1 MYTGQCNP
9 LHLPENDQ
17 YECFQLNSKGRNVHK
32 FFKTRPS
39 SAFNSSDNFATI
51 DYPGWKSTA
60 VHRWSPMFHQSPTG
74 GRLRWHPQILRWPP
88 VDHRWTTDGGTHS
101 TTGGP
106 PKIPPVVT
114 VVPPVVTDCSTEGT
128 MMMQVQQKSAEI

>member
-1 MYTGQCNP
+1 MSQSHSAEKLERETLWRQKKIRKKVAQCRKK
-9 LHLPENDQ
+9 
-17 YECFQLNSKGRNVHK
+17 LN
-32 FFKTRPS
+32 
-39 SAFNSSDNFATI
+39 
-51 DYPGWKSTA
+51 PGWKSTA

-74 GRLRWHPQILRWPP
+74 GPLRWHPQILRWPP